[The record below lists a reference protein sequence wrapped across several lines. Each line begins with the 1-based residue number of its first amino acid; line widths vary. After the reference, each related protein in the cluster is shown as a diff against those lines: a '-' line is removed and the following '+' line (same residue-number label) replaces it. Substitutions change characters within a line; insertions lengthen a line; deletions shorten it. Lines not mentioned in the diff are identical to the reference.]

1 MSETDAGGEGATRRP
16 GRLLGVVV
24 VALLI
29 PILPFLVVGELPGE
43 RWLSAMDRNAWLFG
57 ATGGGLLAAD
67 VLLPIPSSIVGTLL
81 GARLGFLSGL
91 VWCWGGLLLGNLVGY
106 GAGRLLLGRF
116 TSTLPTAPT
125 ALVLFASRPVP
136 VLAEA
141 ITFTAGAGHMAPLP
155 FLATAATGNLLYA
168 LALTANGA
176 ALLPNGLLGPGL
188 VIPMGLPVVA
198 WLGCRWRAR
207 RGRRGHAAR

>member
-1 MSETDAGGEGATRRP
+1 MSHADPQGDDEERSPR
-16 GRLLGVVV
+16 RLLGVVV

-29 PILPFLVVGELPGE
+29 PIVPFLVVGELPGE
-43 RWLSAMDRNAWLFG
+43 RWLSAMDTNAWLFG

-81 GARLGFLSGL
+81 GARLGLLFGL
-91 VWCWGGLLLGNLVGY
+91 LWCWGGLLLGNLVGY
-106 GAGRLLLGRF
+106 AAGRLLLARF
-116 TSTLPTAPT
+116 GTTLSTTPT

-141 ITFTAGAGHMAPLP
+141 ITFTAGASRMNLFP
-155 FLATAATGNLLYA
+155 FLFTAAAGDLLYA

-176 ALLPNGLLGPGL
+176 ALLPDALLGPGL
-188 VIPMGLPVVA
+188 LVPMGLPVVA
-198 WLGCRWRAR
+198 WLGWRWLARKRAR
-207 RGRRGHAAR
+207 QDGTV